1 MTIAR
6 RKPRD
11 VRRRVLREAE
21 ELVTQKIA
29 DNSVEELTRTGIV
42 WGGILDLES
51 GIPPTEVAAMLSAYD
66 LVRATKYVDSEEY
79 WTSAAAYAALGAY
92 SEPSGDGEQKIYDD
106 AEEDKKAPLIGFAP
120 GHTKLST

>member
-11 VRRRVLREAE
+11 TRRRVLREAE

-29 DNSVEELTRTGIV
+29 DDSVEELSRTGVV
-42 WGGILDLES
+42 WSGILDLES
-51 GIPPTEVAAMLSAYD
+51 TIPPTEVAAMLSAYD

-79 WTSAAAYAALGAY
+79 WTSAAAYAALGAH
-92 SEPSGDGEQKIYDD
+92 SEPSEGPQKIYDD
-106 AEEDKKAPLIGFAP
+106 AEEAKDPPLIGFAP